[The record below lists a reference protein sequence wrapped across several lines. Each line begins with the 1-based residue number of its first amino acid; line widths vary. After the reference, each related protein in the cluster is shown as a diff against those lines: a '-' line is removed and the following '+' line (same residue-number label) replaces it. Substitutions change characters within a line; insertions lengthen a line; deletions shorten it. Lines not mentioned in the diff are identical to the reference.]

1 MLGLG
6 LVLGLFSALLGP
18 AHFARHMFDRLQ
30 RRNNSHGQSD
40 SILLLLLLHLRDLGV
55 NMSTDLKVESQC
67 NEACLKANRMLGL
80 IKTTFVVKTPEVI
93 YTFIFTT
100 KVVQSQLQIK
110 KYKSDRTRA
119 RGMYK
124 NIKSYLTN
132 TFKPT

>member
-40 SILLLLLLHLRDLGV
+40 SILLLLLLLLLHLRDLGV

-80 IKTTFVVKTPEVI
+80 IKRTFVVKTPEVM
-93 YTFIFTT
+93 
-100 KVVQSQLQIK
+100 LNL
-110 KYKSDRTRA
+110 YKTLVRPHLEYCISA
-119 RGMYK
+119 
-124 NIKSYLTN
+124 
-132 TFKPT
+132 